1 MFGLSLGYDWLKPYL
16 SEEEK
21 QRIFCKIRHHAKVM
35 FDYRRDTYGSG
46 WSTNFYQN
54 HNWINMTGLA
64 AAGYAMQGQAEEAD
78 TYIKEAKEDFARVFD
93 LMAEDGSNYEGVT
106 YWRYGGMWL
115 FVYAHLLKVQEG
127 IDYFQSSPYLKN
139 TFYYRLYQCN
149 GDFTRQMN
157 YGDCHDRYSSHP
169 VCVYY
174 KVAAEYRNGHAQKL
188 GNMVVKEFL
197 AQEAANSKVKPGILP
212 EAIFEFLWYDPSVE
226 EREFDDL
233 PWLGILRIWVCWL
246 CAAVGSGTPG
256 CFPSSAARREAPSNG
271 GKAGRSCK
279 TRGSICFLCL
289 TITPTICPIFLPA
302 AANISPV
309 RTVTTAI

>member
-1 MFGLSLGYDWLKPYL
+1 
-16 SEEEK
+16 
-21 QRIFCKIRHHAKVM
+21 
-35 FDYRRDTYGSG
+35 
-46 WSTNFYQN
+46 
-54 HNWINMTGLA
+54 
-64 AAGYAMQGQAEEAD
+64 
-78 TYIKEAKEDFARVFD
+78 
-93 LMAEDGSNYEGVT
+93 
-106 YWRYGGMWL
+106 MWL

-233 PWLGILRIWVCWL
+233 PLARYFEDLGLLALRSSWQRDARVFSIKCGAPGGAKQWREGWKILQDEGIDLFSLSHHHPDNLSYIFASGGEYFTCEDGYNRNLMPDNHNVL
-246 CAAVGSGTPG
+246 LVDGRYTDAQDVNDVYMTSVEQRQKEEGKDFPPKATAVL
-256 CFPSSAARREAPSNG
+256 FPALR
-271 GKAGRSCK
+271 
-279 TRGSICFLCL
+279 
-289 TITPTICPIFLPA
+289 
-302 AANISPV
+302 
-309 RTVTTAI
+309 

>member
-1 MFGLSLGYDWLKPYL
+1 
-16 SEEEK
+16 
-21 QRIFCKIRHHAKVM
+21 
-35 FDYRRDTYGSG
+35 
-46 WSTNFYQN
+46 
-54 HNWINMTGLA
+54 MTGLA

-233 PWLGILRIWVCWL
+233 PLARYFEDLGLLALRSSWQ
-246 CAAVGSGTPG
+246 PG
-256 CFPSSAARREAPSNG
+256 RPGVFHQVRRAGRRQAMEGRLEDPARRGDRSVFFVSPSP
-271 GKAGRSCK
+271 RQFVLYFCQ
-279 TRGSICFLCL
+279 RRR
-289 TITPTICPIFLPA
+289 IFHL
-302 AANISPV
+302 
-309 RTVTTAI
+309 